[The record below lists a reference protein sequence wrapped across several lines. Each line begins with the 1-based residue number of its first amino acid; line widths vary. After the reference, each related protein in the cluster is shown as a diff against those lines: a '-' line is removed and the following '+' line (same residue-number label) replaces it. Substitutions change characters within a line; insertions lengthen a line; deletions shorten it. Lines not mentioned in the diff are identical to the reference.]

1 MQRQQSCPHPGSPV
15 RLCARR
21 VDSRCTLY
29 VHFLMSDLRIEWDP
43 LKARANARKHGITFQ
58 EAETAFYDDNAL
70 VIPDPDHSSSKS
82 DSC

>member
-1 MQRQQSCPHPGSPV
+1 
-15 RLCARR
+15 
-21 VDSRCTLY
+21 
-29 VHFLMSDLRIEWDP
+29 MSDLRIEWDP